1 MNFYILRDNYL
12 LFKSLGGM
20 DWVRYYPVYMDIS
33 KRKCVVI
40 GGGEVAL
47 RKVER
52 LLESDARVWVVS
64 REMAPALLGLK
75 DAQKITHID
84 DEYRRE
90 HLAGAF
96 LVVGATDR
104 DEINE
109 AVCRDSR
116 DLGIPVNIVD
126 DPARCD
132 FILPSLCQRGD
143 LSIAVS
149 TAGKSPLLARRIR
162 EELER
167 TYGQEYAVLI
177 DIMGAV
183 REKILSRGGTPETN
197 RKVFESI
204 LDSPILHHI
213 RKKEWE
219 RIGELLF
226 DLTGEN
232 VELMENRKS

>member
-1 MNFYILRDNYL
+1 MNFYTLRDNYL

-20 DWVRYYPVYMDIS
+20 VRVRYYPVYLDIS

-40 GGGEVAL
+40 GGGEVAR

-52 LLESDARVWVVS
+52 LLESEARVCVVS
-64 REMAPALLGLK
+64 REMAPALLSLK
-75 DAQKITHID
+75 EEKKITHID
-84 DEYRRE
+84 DEYRKK
-90 HLAGAF
+90 HITGAF

-109 AVCRDSR
+109 AICRDSR
-116 DLGIPVNIVD
+116 ELGIPVNIVD
-126 DPARCD
+126 DPVRCD
-132 FILPSLCQRGD
+132 FILPSLLQRGD

-162 EELER
+162 EDLER
-167 TYGQEYAVLI
+167 TYGQEYVVLL
-177 DIMGAV
+177 DIMGTV
-183 REKILSRGGTPETN
+183 REKILSRGGDSEAN

-204 LDSPILHHI
+204 LDSPILRHI
-213 RKKEWE
+213 REKDWA

-232 VELMENRKS
+232 VELMKNRKS